1 MFVPSKRNV
10 MQSISRFSLLI
21 IIIFFAS
28 CSNTKH
34 LPPGDALYT
43 GAEVK
48 IIDKEIAAKTKK
60 SLEGDLED
68 LTRPKP
74 NSKLLGIRFKLTFF
88 NMAGDPNKKGFIR
101 KFLRKFGEPPVL
113 LSDVNL
119 DHNAEVLRNNLEN
132 KGFFHATATGDTVVK
147 NKKAHANYTVRTGSQ
162 YTIKNIV
169 FPSDTANEL
178 GKAIKRTEP
187 KSLIKTGVPFN
198 LDLIKAERLRIDAY
212 LKENGYYFFSPDYIL
227 VDADSTIG
235 DNMVNLYV
243 TVKKNIPLAAR
254 KPYSINEIY
263 VFSNYTLSTAA
274 IDTSNEFEEF
284 YKGYYVIDKD
294 KMFKPGLFEH
304 VMQFK
309 PGEVYNRKDHN
320 LALNRLINLGVYK
333 FVKNRFEVD
342 PYTDQ
347 LNTFYYLTPLPKKTL
362 RAEISGNTK
371 SNNNAG
377 SIVTFSWRNKNAFRG
392 AELLAANA
400 YAGSEIQFSG
410 RQQGFNTNKAGG
422 EISLTVPKFIIPFF
436 VFNTTGAYIPKSY
449 ARIGYDVLNRA
460 KLYTLNS
467 FRADLGYT
475 WKPSVRKDY
484 KYNPI
489 SINYVQPLNVTQR
502 YYDSING
509 VNGRPGDFTLRKAI
523 EKQFIIGSN
532 ATYTYDQT
540 VDNPDKTGWFVLS
553 NLDLS
558 GNLISLITKPDIKR
572 GDTSKIFNTPY
583 SQYVKTE
590 VDVRRYLRIGPKTV
604 WANRIDMGFGLPHGN
619 SRELPYIKQFFI
631 GGTNSLRG
639 FRSRTVGP
647 GTYIAT
653 NAETTEFYPDQ
664 SGDIK
669 LEINSEIRQRISGI
683 LEGAIFMDAGNI
695 WLKNKNLNKPGAE
708 FTKDFIKQLAVD
720 AGLGIRFDLQ
730 ILILRMDVAMPL
742 RKPWL
747 IPPSVLRD
755 INFRDPEYRKQ
766 NIVFN
771 LAIGYPF

>member
-1 MFVPSKRNV
+1 MYVPSKRNV
-10 MQSISRFSLLI
+10 MQRISRFSI
-21 IIIFFAS
+21 IIIIIYLAS
-28 CSNTKH
+28 CSNTRH

-43 GAEVK
+43 GADVK
-48 IIDKEIAAKTKK
+48 ITDKDIAAKTKK
-60 SLEGDLED
+60 TLESDLED
-68 LTRPKP
+68 ITRPKP

-101 KFLRKFGEPPVL
+101 KFFRKFGEPPVL

-119 DHNAEVLRNNLEN
+119 EHNSLVLKNSLEN

-147 NKKAHANYTVRTGSQ
+147 NKKAQANYTVRAGSQ
-162 YTIKNIV
+162 YSIKNIV
-169 FPSDTANEL
+169 FPSDTLNQL
-178 GKAIKRTEP
+178 SKAIKSTEP
-187 KSLIKTGVPFN
+187 NSLIKTGVPFN

-227 VDADSTIG
+227 IDADSTIG
-235 DNMVNLYV
+235 GNMVNLYV
-243 TVKKNIPLAAR
+243 TIKRNTPFAAR

-274 IDTSNEFEEF
+274 IDTSSEFEEF

-294 KMFKPGLFEH
+294 KMFKPSLFEQI
-304 VMQFK
+304 MQFK
-309 PGEVYNRKDHN
+309 PDEVYNRKDHN

-371 SNNNAG
+371 SNSNAG
-377 SIVTFSWRNKNAFRG
+377 SIITFSWRNKNAFRG

-400 YAGSEIQFSG
+400 YVGSEVQVNG
-410 RQQGFNTNKAGG
+410 RQRGFNTNKAGG

-436 VFNTTGAYIPKSY
+436 LFNTTGAYVPKSY
-449 ARIGYDVLNRA
+449 ARIGYDILNRT

-502 YYDSING
+502 YNDSIKG

-532 ATYTYDQT
+532 ATYTWDQT
-540 VDNPDKTGWFVLS
+540 IDNPNGTGWFVLS

-583 SQYVKTE
+583 SQYVKAE
-590 VDVRRYLRIGPKTV
+590 VDVRKYLRIGPKTI

-619 SRELPYIKQFFI
+619 SVELPFIKQFFI

-647 GTYIAT
+647 GTYIPI
-653 NAETTEFYPDQ
+653 NAETTEFFPDQ

-669 LEINSEIRQRISGI
+669 LEFNTEIRQKITGI
-683 LEGAIFMDAGNI
+683 LEGALFMDAGNI
-695 WLKNKNLNKPGAE
+695 WLKNKNPAKPGAE

-720 AGLGIRFDLQ
+720 AGVGIRFDLQ
-730 ILILRMDVAMPL
+730 ILLLRMDVAVPL

-747 IPPSVLRD
+747 IPSSVLRD
-755 INFRDPEYRKQ
+755 INFRDPLYRKQ